1 MAQKAVR
8 TLPQISGIK
17 QCRGF
22 TLLELMLVCA
32 LIVLAAGLSST
43 FLSGSDQKQF
53 TVNLGQ
59 ISAELRNARRQAI
72 ITGVEQEVKLATEP
86 AEEAPPDEPPP
97 SPPDWIDQNMRLR
110 YAASLDDS
118 LEEVGELAVTFF
130 PMGSSTGGLLELSAT
145 DRRSYLYISPF
156 TGKLIIESRLDDL
169 EDRIEEFRP

>member
-1 MAQKAVR
+1 
-8 TLPQISGIK
+8 
-17 QCRGF
+17 
-22 TLLELMLVCA
+22 
-32 LIVLAAGLSST
+32 
-43 FLSGSDQKQF
+43 
-53 TVNLGQ
+53 
-59 ISAELRNARRQAI
+59 
-72 ITGVEQEVKLATEP
+72 
-86 AEEAPPDEPPP
+86 
-97 SPPDWIDQNMRLR
+97 MRLR